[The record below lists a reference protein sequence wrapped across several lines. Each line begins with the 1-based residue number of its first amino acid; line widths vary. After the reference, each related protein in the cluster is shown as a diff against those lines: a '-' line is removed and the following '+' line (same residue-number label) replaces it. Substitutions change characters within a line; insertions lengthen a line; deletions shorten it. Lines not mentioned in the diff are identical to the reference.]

1 VASYFL
7 GSILSVL
14 VLCCRGKRKPPD
26 PVITLSGPI
35 NHKEAV
41 ADPWESINQLVLS
54 ERRFW
59 PSFLCFCAFR
69 YDSYGC
75 GLFFGSENSAES

>member
-1 VASYFL
+1 MASYFL

-14 VLCCRGKRKPPD
+14 VYVAEESESRQTQLLP
-26 PVITLSGPI
+26 LSGPI

-41 ADPWESINQLVLS
+41 ADPWESINQLVLN

-75 GLFFGSENSAES
+75 GLFFGSEDIAES